1 MRYLFRNNLSTFS
14 IMSSRSLAS
23 ARSKRTNETPQRM
36 SGNRPVTSIGSSAAF
51 NHQPPPP
58 QNGRQMNYQ
67 QPPPPAAAKSAQP
80 FKRLSIS
87 DAVGLITL
95 RLGHLEQWVIDTEH
109 ENATNGGDGTRLPDN
124 SKIVD
129 NSVFLSMV
137 ERITELE
144 KNKNEVERVNN
155 LSRGMTESS
164 KLVKSLVQKYDAF
177 VVETNAK
184 FSDYECAIADLEQQ
198 IAAATTATATT
209 VTYNNIDTSVGNDDI
224 VNNEN
229 DYLNKDGSSSADVEY
244 DDISSTDGDNDVSS
258 NGDVVL
264 ASVDVASV
272 DVASVGITSV
282 GVASVGV
289 ASVGVASVGVA
300 SNLKNEIEKEFSK
313 EL

>member
-198 IAAATTATATT
+198 IAAATTAAATT
-209 VTYNNIDTSVGNDDI
+209 VTYNNIDTSIGNDDI

-229 DYLNKDGSSSADVEY
+229 DYLNKDGSSSVDVEY

-264 ASVDVASV
+264 ASIDV
-272 DVASVGITSV
+272 T
-282 GVASVGV
+282 
-289 ASVGVASVGVA
+289 SVGVA

>member
-87 DAVGLITL
+87 DAIGLITL

-155 LSRGMTESS
+155 ISRGMTESS

-198 IAAATTATATT
+198 IAAATTAAATTSAATTAAATT
-209 VTYNNIDTSVGNDDI
+209 VTYNNIDTSIGNDDI

-229 DYLNKDGSSSADVEY
+229 DYLNKDGSSSVNVEY

-272 DVASVGITSV
+272 GITSV
-282 GVASVGV
+282 GIT
-289 ASVGVASVGVA
+289 SVGVA

>member
-198 IAAATTATATT
+198 IAAATTAAATT

-264 ASVDVASV
+264 ASIDV
-272 DVASVGITSV
+272 T
-282 GVASVGV
+282 
-289 ASVGVASVGVA
+289 SVGVASVGVA